1 MSEGPCTCC
10 LQLEQEAGALA
21 GDVAQ
26 LVRALRLEF
35 HPDPE
40 VRQTAASVTH
50 SASRL
55 NLRALDRR
63 LRAAGR

>member
-1 MSEGPCTCC
+1 MTDASCPCC
-10 LQLEQEAGALA
+10 LQMEQEVGAFA
-21 GDVAQ
+21 GDVAA

-40 VRQTAASVTH
+40 VRQAAASVTR

>member
-1 MSEGPCTCC
+1 M
-10 LQLEQEAGALA
+10 GAFA
-21 GDVAQ
+21 GDVAA

-40 VRQTAASVTH
+40 VRQVAANVTR
-50 SASRL
+50 SATQL
-55 NLRALDRR
+55 DLRALDRR

>member
-1 MSEGPCTCC
+1 M
-10 LQLEQEAGALA
+10 EQEVGAFA
-21 GDVAQ
+21 GDVAA

-40 VRQTAASVTH
+40 VRQAAASVTR